1 MPEGNKAEDT
11 AIWNAQD
18 GVRGRDGGPYADEVD
33 ARQREVNRARAEGR
47 EPDLDNPPPF
57 VGNQLRTS
65 RTIEDNVFSNP
76 SMVNAPGPVEQ
87 VEGASVV
94 DDAHYRIDP
103 GVLPVDTR
111 TELPDSERKESEKNS
126 AELVKD
132 PANVAVTSSAQVG
145 DDSSS
150 TVQQTRRSGSTA
162 TKKSTSSKSSAKKRV
177 TSKKV

>member
-11 AIWNAQD
+11 AFWNAQD

-33 ARQREVNRARAEGR
+33 AQQREIARARAEGR

-65 RTIEDNVFSNP
+65 RTVEDNTFSNP
-76 SMVNAPGPVEQ
+76 SMVGAPGPVEQ

-94 DDAHYRIDP
+94 DEAFYRVDP

-111 TELPDSERKESEKNS
+111 TEVPDSERKESEKNS

-132 PANVAVTSSAQVG
+132 PANVATTSNAQVG
-145 DDSSS
+145 DDSSGS
-150 TVQQTRRSGSTA
+150 VQQARRSGSTA
-162 TKKSTSSKSSAKKRV
+162 AKKSSSSRSAAKNRTAKK
-177 TSKKV
+177 S

>member
-1 MPEGNKAEDT
+1 MAEGDKAQDT
-11 AIWNAQD
+11 AFWNAQD

-33 ARQREVNRARAEGR
+33 AQQREIARARAEGR

-65 RTIEDNVFSNP
+65 RTVEDNVYSNP

-94 DDAHYRIDP
+94 DEAFYRVDP

-111 TELPDSERKESEKNS
+111 TVLPDSERKESEKNS

-132 PANVAVTSSAQVG
+132 PANVATTSSAQVG
-145 DDSSS
+145 DDSSGS
-150 TVQQTRRSGSTA
+150 VQQARRSGSTA
-162 TKKSTSSKSSAKKRV
+162 TKKSTSKSAAKRR
-177 TSKKV
+177 TSS